1 MKIGK
6 QMGLDGKELLD
17 YCTEQQ
23 KIEHEERAAERE
35 EQKAKREAEELKA
48 KREAEEQKA
57 KREAEE
63 QKAKREAEDRAA
75 ERLTAEQKAKRE
87 AEERERAEER
97 LAAEK
102 KAKREAEER
111 ERAEERRFKLEQERM
126 KYEHEL
132 ALEKTKQENST
143 AAINNASINT
153 KAPQLPLFDDNRDKM
168 DVYLE
173 RFERFAAIQKWKQ
186 ESWAVILSALLSGQ
200 ALEAYARLSAEE
212 ATDYTKVKMA
222 LLKQYNLT
230 EEGFR
235 RRFRDSKPDENET
248 PSQFLTRIS
257 TYFDRWTERAD
268 TTSYDALRQL
278 IIREQFLTAC
288 PNRLAI
294 YLKERQY
301 IDIDTMCNEA
311 DRYLEAR
318 GQTLRISTKDDSD
331 SNARQE
337 NQMVQQRQH
346 RQCTN
351 CSRLGHTV
359 EQCRHKGGGKEQLCS
374 RCNIYGH
381 LVDTCRHASE
391 FGGMMRIRNYPK
403 KDTYQRTISSN
414 MNINMSN
421 TKKPGVTSNQMK
433 TAQGKI
439 NGQVVNVLRDSG
451 CSTVCVNK
459 DLVSQRQFTGKYKHC
474 TLMDGTVRKFQT
486 AVVNVDT
493 PYIKKDKITVL
504 CIENPEVDVV
514 VGEVPGA
521 KCSCSPDPHWSL
533 PLLT

>member
-1 MKIGK
+1 
-6 QMGLDGKELLD
+6 
-17 YCTEQQ
+17 
-23 KIEHEERAAERE
+23 
-35 EQKAKREAEELKA
+35 
-48 KREAEEQKA
+48 
-57 KREAEE
+57 
-63 QKAKREAEDRAA
+63 
-75 ERLTAEQKAKRE
+75 
-87 AEERERAEER
+87 
-97 LAAEK
+97 
-102 KAKREAEER
+102 
-111 ERAEERRFKLEQERM
+111 
-126 KYEHEL
+126 
-132 ALEKTKQENST
+132 
-143 AAINNASINT
+143 
-153 KAPQLPLFDDNRDKM
+153 
-168 DVYLE
+168 
-173 RFERFAAIQKWKQ
+173 
-186 ESWAVILSALLSGQ
+186 
-200 ALEAYARLSAEE
+200 
-212 ATDYTKVKMA
+212 
-222 LLKQYNLT
+222 
-230 EEGFR
+230 
-235 RRFRDSKPDENET
+235 
-248 PSQFLTRIS
+248 
-257 TYFDRWTERAD
+257 
-268 TTSYDALRQL
+268 
-278 IIREQFLTAC
+278 
-288 PNRLAI
+288 
-294 YLKERQY
+294 
-301 IDIDTMCNEA
+301 MCNEA

-318 GQTLRISTKDDSD
+318 GRTLRISTKDDSA

-414 MNINMSN
+414 MSINMSN

-433 TAQGKI
+433 TAQGEI

-459 DLVSQRQFTGKYKHC
+459 DLVSQRQFTGRYKHC
-474 TLMDGTVRKFQT
+474 TLMDGTVRNFQT

-493 PYIKKDKITVL
+493 PCIKKDKISVL

>member
-1 MKIGK
+1 MERLIEIGK
-6 QMGLDGKELLD
+6 QMGLDGKALLD

-23 KIEHEERAAERE
+23 KIEREERAAERE
-35 EQKAKREAEELKA
+35 EQKA

-63 QKAKREAEDRAA
+63 QKAKREAEERAA
-75 ERLTAEQKAKRE
+75 ERLAAEQKTKREAEERERAEERLVAEQKAKRE

-97 LAAEK
+97 LAAEQK
-102 KAKREAEER
+102 TKREAEERERAEERLAAEQKAKREAEER

-126 KYEHEL
+126 KYEHDL
-132 ALEKTKQENST
+132 ALEKTRQENST

-173 RFERFAAIQKWKQ
+173 RFATIQKWKQ
-186 ESWAVILSALLSGQ
+186 ESWAVVLSALLSGQ

-301 IDIDTMCNEA
+301 VDIDTMCNEA

-318 GQTLRISTKDDSD
+318 GQTLRISTKDDSAN
-331 SNARQE
+331 NARQE

-359 EQCRHKGGGKEQLCS
+359 EQCRYKGGGKEQLCS

-391 FGGMMRIRNYPK
+391 FGGMM
-403 KDTYQRTISSN
+403 
-414 MNINMSN
+414 
-421 TKKPGVTSNQMK
+421 
-433 TAQGKI
+433 A
-439 NGQVVNVLRDSG
+439 
-451 CSTVCVNK
+451 
-459 DLVSQRQFTGKYKHC
+459 
-474 TLMDGTVRKFQT
+474 
-486 AVVNVDT
+486 
-493 PYIKKDKITVL
+493 
-504 CIENPEVDVV
+504 
-514 VGEVPGA
+514 
-521 KCSCSPDPHWSL
+521 
-533 PLLT
+533 